1 MSIEDIVKMY
11 EKLPQGGAFLDILE
25 NKSIDSVF
33 LNGLMA
39 SATPIFFASLAVVVL
54 LYLFLMMLMRLA
66 ISIMI
71 CVWLCRLRR
80 KKKRNL
86 FSFSLQVIG
95 VLLNMDS
102 AIMPARF

>member
-39 SATPIFFASLAVVVL
+39 SATPIFFASLAKRSSRPFIFVL
-54 LYLFLMMLMRLA
+54 DDADEAYLFDN
-66 ISIMI
+66 
-71 CVWLCRLRR
+71 WW
-80 KKKRNL
+80 NT
-86 FSFSLQVIG
+86 
-95 VLLNMDS
+95 VLTLGDGE
-102 AIMPARF
+102 